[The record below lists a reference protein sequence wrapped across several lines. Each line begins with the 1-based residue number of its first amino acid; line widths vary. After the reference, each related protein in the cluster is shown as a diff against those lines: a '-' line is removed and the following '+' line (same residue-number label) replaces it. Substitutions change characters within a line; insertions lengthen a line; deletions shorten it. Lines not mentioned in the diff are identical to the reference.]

1 MENYTKIQG
10 KALNFNDFARI
21 GGEIVSAPLNE
32 NFRRLVNGLS
42 LSNTNLIFPE
52 ENAIVSTVEEMMSL
66 DGPLDGQTC
75 YVISNGSLYRFSRRD
90 NQWYQIA
97 DFGQT
102 FRQGF
107 LNSGLIVAEDELKLI
122 DEMTIRVPKM
132 LVYFKNQEGDGRYLK
147 GMYLI
152 ETKDIKLTAARD
164 SAVENLPIEKVGSYS
179 ILLDS
184 NQHFKIISGMPQED
198 NPNWIYLGGFILT
211 RINGVVSLIQDFI
224 YTIPDIAYTA
234 DRGQFFLR
242 SGDYSGLNLIPSA
255 EDNKVS
261 RKAGFYY
268 DEGISFAKGNTDDF
282 PIDTDNGSNFNIKK
296 FNSVEP
302 IEKVWYISPAKMFRS
317 DVVESTYPTPVIPEE
332 GSEGEE
338 QKPIIQTSLFLTD
351 KIIKL
356 DGGQEEALEE
366 GQYTIQN
373 HLVLPNGTNL
383 ILYGTDKYYS
393 KQDAVSNL
401 NKTAGIVGDFPFV
414 EATRIVIGRIGDD
427 FNVSNTAY
435 CDFYT
440 LERLAQVGTIDP
452 HFADDQFLLFIGN
465 DDDLAPSTL
474 RFDLKELE
482 KEERNNVQYVLAPLS
497 VDTMRPGFSLTDKFI
512 TINNN
517 EINSIH
523 VDSLPSI
530 ERSYDGAMGY
540 KIADD
545 DDVMLLAQRIS
556 DIEKEIWEVSNQD
569 LEKYEKSIRYRLS
582 LNENTLDIHT
592 EQITEL
598 TNGKV
603 DKTTKVNGH
612 TLDTDITLTTGDIKE
627 GAGINGEPANEWYT
641 SEKVAQ
647 HQHVSTA
654 YAHSQKKGTATV
666 SDINP
671 HGMATEDITV
681 KENSDRQFVT
691 AAEKARIDITKVPEN
706 TINELAKKIENIRI
720 ESIDGNS
727 LNPGAE
733 VSTLGNIK
741 AVRFYQDGVNLSIN
755 EDTET
760 LLLECVGQ
768 TDYDRMLLKKDF
780 ATMAMAE
787 PDKFAG
793 YVDKALDADFANNI
807 YGITEAGENKYY
819 GTNGT
824 EEIGF
829 FDLPTH
835 VTTVEAGDFAE
846 INQAIFIPVDGSVT
860 EEHLEE
866 TLRNK
871 IINNYHTIQDD
882 GEIKSNEINTI
893 NFGNNLQVDV
903 DGNTVTINATGTD
916 GEAISKFVNLDDV
929 EITYTDNAGKAV
941 IVNDEE
947 TGLTV
952 ADMPSLDEFML
963 KTTYVD
969 STDPYKVKHAV
980 LADNATNA
988 TSAGNASTV
997 GGIEVNNNVEGNTL
1011 WTSEMIINY
1020 ITNNTPAI
1028 LSGTEIPTTEQG
1040 KDGDIYILLG
1050 E

>member
-52 ENAIVSTVEEMMSL
+52 ENATVSTIEEMMSL
-66 DGPLDGQTC
+66 DSPLDGQTC
-75 YVISNGSLYRFSRRD
+75 YVVSNGSLYRFSRRD

-164 SAVENLPIEKVGSYS
+164 NAVEGLPGTNAGSYS
-179 ILLDS
+179 ILVDV
-184 NQHFKIISGMPQED
+184 NQHFKIISGMPKTD
-198 NPNWIYLGGFILT
+198 DPNWIYLGGFLIVK
-211 RINGVVSLIQDFI
+211 IAGVSTLLQDFI
-224 YTIPDIAYTA
+224 FTIPDIAYTA

-242 SGDYSGLNLIPSA
+242 SGDYTGLNLIPAS
-255 EDNKVS
+255 ETNKIN

-268 DEGISFAKGNTDDF
+268 DEGINFAKGITDNF

-296 FNSVEP
+296 MEAMEP
-302 IEKVWYISPAKMFRS
+302 INKIWYASSIDTFRNNFI
-317 DVVESTYPTPVIPEE
+317 ETPLILETTTEE
-332 GSEGEE
+332 GEV
-338 QKPIIQTSLFLTD
+338 IQNYQFLIKD
-351 KIIKL
+351 KYTKGSSI
-356 DGGQEEALEE
+356 DNVQPGY
-366 GQYTIQN
+366 YTIQH
-373 HLVLPNGTNL
+373 HLVLPNGVNL
-383 ILYGTDKYYS
+383 ILYGTQIYNSMD
-393 KQDAVSNL
+393 DATTHL
-401 NKTAGIVGDFPFV
+401 NSVKGLSVDFPHV
-414 EATRIVIGRIGDD
+414 ESTRIVIC
-427 FNVSNTAY
+427 NTKDELDVTDTRF
-435 CDFYT
+435 CDFFT
-440 LERLAQVGTIDP
+440 LEKLAQVGTIDP
-452 HFADDQFLLFIGN
+452 EFSDKEFKLYSG
-465 DDDLAPSTL
+465 LAEDNTPSTVQ
-474 RFDLKELE
+474 FDLDALLDSTTGLDSKLGI
-482 KEERNNVQYVLAPLS
+482 LS
-497 VDTMRPGFSLTDKFI
+497 AKVTRPGFSLTKKYNY
-512 TINNN
+512 TPA
-517 EINSIH
+517 EGETEAGYT
-523 VDSLPSI
+523 VVEMQEEI
-530 ERSYDGAMGY
+530 ERSYNNGENKGY
-540 KIADD
+540 
-545 DDVMLLAQRIS
+545 LLADNEDVAFLVNRINE
-556 DIEKEIWEVSNQD
+556 IEREIWHTDNKEEGDSFNN
-569 LEKYEKSIRYRLS
+569 SIRYRLWHGERELLDHETRVAALEDEIILKADKS
-582 LNENTLDIHT
+582 LTINGHDLSKSFILYTDDIQEKDANTTNLWFTQDRVNENDNVKNSVTHISKVGTGTQTDRNIHA
-592 EQITEL
+592 L
-598 TNGKV
+598 
-603 DKTTKVNGH
+603 
-612 TLDTDITLTTGDIKE
+612 
-627 GAGINGEPANEWYT
+627 
-641 SEKVAQ
+641 
-647 HQHVSTA
+647 
-654 YAHSQKKGTATV
+654 
-666 SDINP
+666 
-671 HGMATEDITV
+671 ATEDITV
-681 KENSDRQFVT
+681 KQNSDRQFVT
-691 AAEKARIDITKVPEN
+691 AAEKARIDITKIPED

-733 VSTLGNIK
+733 ISTLGNIK
-741 AVRFYQDGVNLSIN
+741 AVRFYQDGVNLSVN

-793 YVDKALDADFANNI
+793 CVDKALDADFANNI
-807 YGITEAGENKYY
+807 YGITEAGASKYY
-819 GTNGT
+819 GTNKL

-829 FDLPTH
+829 FDLPTYI
-835 VTTVEAGDFAE
+835 TTAEANDFTE
-846 INQAIFIPVDGSVT
+846 LDQVIFVPTDGSIT
-860 EEHLEE
+860 ESHLEE
-866 TLRNK
+866 SLRDR

-893 NFGNNLQVDV
+893 NFGNNLQVDI
-903 DGNTVTINATGTD
+903 DGNTVTINATGID

-929 EITYTDNAGKAV
+929 EITYTNNAGKAV

-969 STDPYKVKHAV
+969 STDPYKVKHAI
-980 LADNATNA
+980 LADNATKA
-988 TSAGNASTV
+988 TSAENAAAV
-997 GGIEVNNNVEGNTL
+997 NGIEINNDVQGNTL
-1011 WTSEMIINY
+1011 WTSEMIVNY

-1028 LSGTEIPTTEQG
+1028 LSGTEVPTTEQG
-1040 KDGDIYILLG
+1040 KNGDIYILLG

>member
-10 KALNFNDFARI
+10 KALNFNDFVRI

-52 ENAIVSTVEEMMSL
+52 ENAIVSTIEDMMSL
-66 DGPLDGQTC
+66 DNPLDGQTC
-75 YVISNGSLYRFSRRD
+75 YVISNGSMYRFSRRD

-107 LNSGLIVAEDELKLI
+107 LNSGLIVAEDELKLV
-122 DEMTIRVPKM
+122 DEMIIRIPKM

-152 ETKDIKLTAARD
+152 GQKDIRLTAERD
-164 SAVENLPIEKVGSYS
+164 KSVEGLPIKSPGSYS
-179 ILLDS
+179 ILLNS

-198 NPNWIYLGGFILT
+198 DPNWIYLGGFILT
-211 RINGVVSLIQDFI
+211 KINGVVSLLQDFI

-242 SGDYSGLNLIPSA
+242 SGDYAGLNLTPSA
-255 EDNKVS
+255 EYNKVS

-268 DEGISFAKGNTDDF
+268 DEGISFTKGNTDDF
-282 PIDTDNGSNFNIKK
+282 PIDTDNGSNFNIKR
-296 FNSVEP
+296 FGSVEP
-302 IEKVWYISPAKMFRS
+302 IEKVWYVSPAKMFRA
-317 DVVESTYPTPVIPEE
+317 DVVESTYPTPSTPEE

-338 QKPIIQTSLFLTD
+338 QQSTTQTSLFLTD

-356 DGGQEEALEE
+356 NGGEEEALEE

-383 ILYGTDKYYS
+383 ILYGTEKYYS

-414 EATRIVIGRIGDD
+414 EATRIVVGHISND
-427 FNVSNTAY
+427 FDVSNTAY

-452 HFADDQFLLFIGN
+452 HFADDQFLLFVGN
-465 DDDLAPSTL
+465 DDDLTPSTL

-482 KEERNNVQYVLAPLS
+482 KEGRNDVQYVLAPLS
-497 VDTMRPGFSLTDKFI
+497 VDTTRPGFSLTEKFI

-517 EINSIH
+517 EIESTHI
-523 VDSLPSI
+523 DPLPRI
-530 ERSYDGAMGY
+530 ERGYDGAMGY

-545 DDVMLLAQRIS
+545 EDVTLLAQRIS
-556 DIEKEIWEVSNQD
+556 DIEREIWEVSNQD
-569 LEKYEKSIRYRLS
+569 LERYEKSIRYRLS
-582 LNENTLDIHT
+582 LNENTLDTHT
-592 EQITEL
+592 GQITDL
-598 TNGKV
+598 TNNKV

-612 TLDTDITLTTGDIKE
+612 TLDADVILTTGDIKE
-627 GAGINGEPANEWYT
+627 GAGINGEPLNEWYT

-647 HQHVSTA
+647 HPHVSTA
-654 YAHSQKKGTATV
+654 YIHSQKKGTATV
-666 SDINP
+666 TDTNP

-681 KENSDRQFVT
+681 KENSNRQFVT
-691 AAEKARIDITKVPEN
+691 AAEKARININKIPED
-706 TINELAKKIENIRI
+706 TISELAKKIENVRI
-720 ESIDGNS
+720 ESINGNS
-727 LNPGAE
+727 SNPGAE
-733 VSTLGNIK
+733 ISTIGNVK

-768 TDYDRMLLKKDF
+768 TDYDRMLLKRDY
-780 ATMAMAE
+780 AVASME
-787 PDKFAG
+787 NPNEFAG

-807 YGITEAGENKYY
+807 YGVTEAGVNKYY
-819 GTNGT
+819 GTNES

-829 FDLPTH
+829 FDLPEY
-835 VTTVEAGDFAE
+835 VTTVEAEDFAD
-846 INQAIFIPVDGSVT
+846 INQTIFVPVDGSVT
-860 EEHLEE
+860 EEHLEG

-871 IINNYHTIQDD
+871 INNNYHTIQDD
-882 GEIKSNEINTI
+882 GEIKSSEINTI

-903 DGNTVTINATGTD
+903 DGNTVTINATGIE

-929 EITYTDNAGKAV
+929 EITYTNNGGRAV
-941 IVNDEE
+941 VINDEE
-947 TGLTV
+947 TGLTTSEI
-952 ADMPSLDEFML
+952 PSLDEIMV
-963 KTTYVD
+963 KSTYVNP
-969 STDPYKVKHAV
+969 TDPYKVRHAV

-988 TSAGNASTV
+988 TSAGNAATV
-997 GGIEVNNNVEGNTL
+997 NGVEVNNNVEGNTL
-1011 WTSEMIINY
+1011 WTSETIINY

-1028 LSGTEIPTTEQG
+1028 LSGTEVPTPEQG